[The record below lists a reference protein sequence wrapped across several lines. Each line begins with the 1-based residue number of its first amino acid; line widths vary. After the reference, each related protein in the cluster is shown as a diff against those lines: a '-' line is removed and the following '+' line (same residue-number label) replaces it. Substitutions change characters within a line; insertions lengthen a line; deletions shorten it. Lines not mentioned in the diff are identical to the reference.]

1 MAIVT
6 TIGGSTTNSYI
17 TVAEYSAYADNFGWN
32 IGADTNNHEDQ
43 LRRAAVYINRVYN
56 FVGDA
61 QYQTQAMAWPR
72 LTTQLIDGW
81 PINPDTVPQDI
92 KDAQAELAFLV
103 HGGTDLMA
111 TVTGGSTRRTKSK
124 AGIVETETEYASFR
138 ETPRF
143 VAIEGLLS
151 PYVVFG
157 GSQIK
162 VMRG

>member
-17 TVAEYSAYADNFGWN
+17 TVAEYSAYADNFGWV
-32 IGADTNNHEDQ
+32 IGNDTAAHEDQ
-43 LRRAAVYINRVYN
+43 LRRATAYINRVYN
-56 FVGDA
+56 FVGQT
-61 QYQTQAMAWPR
+61 QYQTQSMAWPR

-81 PINPDTVPQDI
+81 PINPDVVPQDI
-92 KDAQAELAFLV
+92 KDAEAELAFLV

-143 VAIEGLLS
+143 VAVEGLLS

>member
-17 TVAEYSAYADNFGWN
+17 TVAEYSAYADNFGWV
-32 IGADTNNHEDQ
+32 IGNDTAAHEDQ
-43 LRRAAVYINRVYN
+43 LRRATAYINRVYN
-56 FVGDA
+56 FVGQT
-61 QYQTQAMAWPR
+61 QYQTQSMAWPR

-92 KDAQAELAFLV
+92 KDAEAELAFLV
-103 HGGTDLMA
+103 HGGTDLLA

-143 VAIEGLLS
+143 VAVEGLLS

-157 GSQIK
+157 GSQVK

>member
-17 TVAEYSAYADNFGWN
+17 TVAEYSAYADNFGWV
-32 IGADTNNHEDQ
+32 IGNDASAHEDQ
-43 LRRAAVYINRVYN
+43 LRRATVYINRVYN
-56 FVGDA
+56 FVGDT
-61 QYQTQAMAWPR
+61 QYQFQSMAWPR
-72 LTTQLIDGW
+72 LTTQLIEGW
-81 PINPDTVPQDI
+81 SINPDTVPQDI

-143 VAIEGLLS
+143 VAVEGLLS

>member
-17 TVAEYSAYADNFGWN
+17 TVAEYDTYAANFGWD
-32 IGADTNNHEDQ
+32 IGSVTSTKEND
-43 LRRAAVYINRVYN
+43 LRRATVYLNRTYV
-56 FVGDA
+56 FVGQT
-61 QYQTQAMAWPR
+61 QYQIQSMEWPR
-72 LTTQLIDGW
+72 LTSQLIEGW
-81 PINPDTVPQDI
+81 PINPDVIPQDI

-103 HGGTDLMA
+103 HGGTDLLA

-143 VAIEGLLS
+143 VAVEGLLS
-151 PYVVFG
+151 LYVVFG

>member
-17 TVAEYSAYADNFGWN
+17 TVAEYSAYADNFGWV
-32 IGADTNNHEDQ
+32 IGNDTAAHEDQ
-43 LRRAAVYINRVYN
+43 LRRATVYINRVYN
-56 FVGDA
+56 FVGQT
-61 QYQTQAMAWPR
+61 QYQTQSMAWPR
-72 LTTQLIDGW
+72 LTTQLIEGW
-81 PINPDTVPQDI
+81 PINPDVVPQDI
-92 KDAQAELAFLV
+92 KDAEAELAFLV

-143 VAIEGLLS
+143 VAVEGLLS

>member
-17 TVAEYSAYADNFGWN
+17 TVAEYSAYADNFCGVFGN
-32 IGADTNNHEDQ
+32 DTAAHEDQ
-43 LRRAAVYINRVYN
+43 LRRATAYINRVYN

-92 KDAQAELAFLV
+92 KDAEAELAFLV

-143 VAIEGLLS
+143 VAVEGLLS